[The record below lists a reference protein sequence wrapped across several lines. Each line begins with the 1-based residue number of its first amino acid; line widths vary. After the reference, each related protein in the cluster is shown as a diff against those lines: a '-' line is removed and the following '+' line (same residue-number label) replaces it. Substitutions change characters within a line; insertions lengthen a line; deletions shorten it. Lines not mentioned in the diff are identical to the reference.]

1 MEDLKPWP
9 YALFIAAVFMI
20 VAKLVLNLD
29 MVGVYFLL
37 SPPVLLLLLII
48 YGESYRKE
56 VEQK

>member
-1 MEDLKPWP
+1 MDLIPWP

-20 VAKLVLNLD
+20 GFKFSTGMELT
-29 MVGVYFLL
+29 GVFFAF

>member
-48 YGESYRKE
+48 TSTI
-56 VEQK
+56 